1 MECLVPEPPPRP
13 RLEVAENSRL
23 SEEAYT
29 LADAVVVGSML
40 ITLLRHCDRVTSAC
54 LAQLVNTIAPI
65 RTEPA
70 GASWR
75 QTIFYP
81 FALTARHA
89 KGDVLRVEPKAPTY
103 HSSAYGDVPVIDAIA
118 TRDPESGDATI
129 FAVNRHQRE
138 PVRLRVST
146 SPDRCDGASCLHAH
160 QRRPVRHEH
169 GGSPRSSNSYPIQVV
184 SEHKTLQVE
193 LAPVAWTCIRLAT
206 RPR

>member
-1 MECLVPEPPPRP
+1 
-13 RLEVAENSRL
+13 
-23 SEEAYT
+23 
-29 LADAVVVGSML
+29 
-40 ITLLRHCDRVTSAC
+40 
-54 LAQLVNTIAPI
+54 LVNTIAPI
-65 RTEPA
+65 RTEPG

-118 TRDPESGDATI
+118 TRDPQSGDATI

-146 SPDRCDGASCLHAH
+146 AALTDVTVQAAYTLTSADPSVTNTEDTPDRVT
-160 QRRPVRHEH
+160 PT
-169 GGSPRSSNSYPIQVV
+169 PIQVV
-184 SEHKTLQVE
+184 SQHKTLQVE